1 MVHLKR
7 FVEKVTYAESRKTKD
22 VLLPIDEARGLKD
35 DIIKLL
41 TDLYNLQKEEDKKEE
56 VISITVKG
64 GSFK

>member
-7 FVEKVTYAESRKTKD
+7 FIEKVTYAESRKTKD

-35 DIIKLL
+35 DIVKLL
-41 TDLYNLQKEEDKKEE
+41 ADFYVLQKEDKNEE
-56 VISITVKG
+56 VISVTVKG